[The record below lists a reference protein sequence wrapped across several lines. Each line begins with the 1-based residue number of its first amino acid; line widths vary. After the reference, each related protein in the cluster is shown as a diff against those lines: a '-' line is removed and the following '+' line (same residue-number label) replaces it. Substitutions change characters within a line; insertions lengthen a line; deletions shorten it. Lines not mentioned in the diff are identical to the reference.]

1 MISVKDFAE
10 ALQQLAAEHGE
21 EEIVSIGAAR
31 GQIDGLENPFVIH
44 TRSDDM
50 YYLPSEAIR
59 HRFTIEKTL
68 SHQAVKKL
76 RKWLDPDT
84 PSDQLPKNAF
94 TIVRAVFSDN
104 RDMEVRYCTSYSGS
118 SWVEAVLVTKG
129 TGYPLTRTDARFGFL
144 GEWTIQCGNTLY
156 TLVLSEGE
164 A

>member
-59 HRFTIEKTL
+59 HRFTIENIFERRP
-68 SHQAVKKL
+68 QDV
-76 RKWLDPDT
+76 
-84 PSDQLPKNAF
+84 Q
-94 TIVRAVFSDN
+94 
-104 RDMEVRYCTSYSGS
+104 
-118 SWVEAVLVTKG
+118 
-129 TGYPLTRTDARFGFL
+129 
-144 GEWTIQCGNTLY
+144 
-156 TLVLSEGE
+156 
-164 A
+164 